1 MLGRFNIAAYT
12 SNYHNL
18 VEFVNYQYAIPTT
31 APDSPQSG
39 SIGENVANVK
49 IRGIEVEASLEP
61 ATGFTI
67 SFNGAFT
74 AQSTDRLLINPVQ
87 LGLSKVVMP
96 SPRFS
101 GTLAA
106 EYIVPTR
113 VLGGQLSF
121 NLADFY
127 TGPSSGQVGYP
138 IPGYNLLTPRIDLK
152 DIGNKRV
159 NVGLWA
165 RNALDRT
172 YISAPVVV
180 FPALPT
186 QNGTYGEPRMY
197 GIDVGY
203 EF

>member
-1 MLGRFNIAAYT
+1 
-12 SNYHNL
+12 
-18 VEFVNYQYAIPTT
+18 
-31 APDSPQSG
+31 
-39 SIGENVANVK
+39 
-49 IRGIEVEASLEP
+49 
-61 ATGFTI
+61 
-67 SFNGAFT
+67 
-74 AQSTDRLLINPVQ
+74 
-87 LGLSKVVMP
+87 MP

-113 VLGGQLSF
+113 VLGGQLAL

-152 DIGNKRV
+152 NIGNKRV

-165 RNALDRT
+165 RNALDRI